1 RDRFERFRQRCLHA
15 RRRHGCPDSEC
26 SGDGFAPVARHAAR
40 SHRMSER
47 IRVLVVD
54 DSALMRKL
62 IPAILERDS
71 SIEVVGTA
79 MDGAFALRKI
89 EELEPD
95 VVTLDLEMPRM
106 DGLEMLRLIMRSAP
120 LPVILFSTHSK
131 EGGYA
136 TLKALALGAVDFLA
150 KPKDAAAGHLEEIA
164 DRLIA
169 KIKVAKHAAKRKL
182 PPVTVKEELPKLAKA
197 SHPALAPRRVIAIG
211 ISTGGPNALQFML
224 SQIPSDFLSTILVVQ
239 HMPEGFTEMF
249 AKRLDEC
256 CPLEVHEARSGDLL
270 LAGRVL
276 ICPGNR
282 HIMVRRMP
290 RGDMAVLSDGPPVN
304 GHRPSADVLFHS
316 VSQEFGLTA
325 VGVLMTGM
333 GDDGA
338 EGLGAIK
345 AAGGMTIAQSEDTCV
360 VSGMPHAAIIKGYA
374 NKIIPLE
381 GVAAFLMSNYGAE
394 RNPADKLEKN
404 DKYDKNEKVE
414 GTPVSSQR
422 S

>member
-1 RDRFERFRQRCLHA
+1 
-15 RRRHGCPDSEC
+15 
-26 SGDGFAPVARHAAR
+26 
-40 SHRMSER
+40 MSER

-62 IPAILERDS
+62 IPAILARDS

-79 MDGAFALRKI
+79 MDGAFALKKI
-89 EELEPD
+89 EELQPD

-106 DGLEMLRLIMRSAP
+106 DGMEMLRLIMHRAP
-120 LPVILFSTHSK
+120 LPIILFSTHSK

-150 KPKDAAAGHLEEIA
+150 KPRDAAAGGLEEIA
-164 DRLIA
+164 DQLIA
-169 KIKVAKHAAKRKL
+169 KIKIAKHAAKRKL
-182 PPVTVKEELPKLAKA
+182 PPVTVKEELPRLTKA
-197 SHPALAPRRVIAIG
+197 SRPALPPRRVIAVG

-290 RGDMAVLSDGPPVN
+290 RGDMVALSDGPPVN

-316 VSQEFGLTA
+316 VAQEFGLLA

-345 AAGGMTIAQSEDTCV
+345 SAGGMTIAQSEDSCV
-360 VSGMPHAAIIKGYA
+360 VSGMPRAAILKGYA
-374 NKIIPLE
+374 NKVIPLE
-381 GVAAFLMSNYGAE
+381 GLGPFLVNHYGA
-394 RNPADKLEKN
+394 DKDPGEKA
-404 DKYDKNEKVE
+404 EKDE
-414 GTPVSSQR
+414 KSEKPEKIDRHEKSEKTPVPSHR

>member
-1 RDRFERFRQRCLHA
+1 
-15 RRRHGCPDSEC
+15 
-26 SGDGFAPVARHAAR
+26 
-40 SHRMSER
+40 MSER

-62 IPAILERDS
+62 IPAILARDS

-79 MDGAFALRKI
+79 MDGAFALKKI
-89 EELEPD
+89 EELQPD

-106 DGLEMLRLIMRSAP
+106 DGMEMLRLIMHRAP
-120 LPVILFSTHSK
+120 LPIILFSTHSK

-164 DRLIA
+164 DQLIA
-169 KIKVAKHAAKRKL
+169 KIKVAKRAAKRKL
-182 PPVTVKEELPKLAKA
+182 PPVAVKEELPKLTKGRR
-197 SHPALAPRRVIAIG
+197 PALPPRRVIAVG

-290 RGDMAVLSDGPPVN
+290 RGDMVVLSDGPPVN

-316 VSQEFGLTA
+316 VAQEFGLLA

-345 AAGGMTIAQSEDTCV
+345 SAGGMTIAQSEDTCV
-360 VSGMPHAAIIKGYA
+360 VSGMPSAAILKGYA
-374 NKIIPLE
+374 NKVIPLE
-381 GVAAFLMSNYGAE
+381 GLGPFLVNHYGA
-394 RNPADKLEKN
+394 DKDLGEKA
-404 DKYDKNEKVE
+404 EKDE
-414 GTPVSSQR
+414 KSEKPEKIDRHEKSEKTPVPSHR

>member
-1 RDRFERFRQRCLHA
+1 
-15 RRRHGCPDSEC
+15 
-26 SGDGFAPVARHAAR
+26 
-40 SHRMSER
+40 MSER

-62 IPAILERDS
+62 IPAILARDC

-79 MDGAFALRKI
+79 MDGAFALKKI
-89 EELEPD
+89 EELQPD

-106 DGLEMLRLIMRSAP
+106 DGMEMLRLIMKRAP
-120 LPVILFSTHSK
+120 LPIILFSTHSK

-136 TLKALALGAVDFLA
+136 TLKALALGAVDFLQ

-164 DRLIA
+164 DLLIA
-169 KIKVAKHAAKRKL
+169 KIKLAKSAAKRKL
-182 PPVTVKEELPKLAKA
+182 PPVTVVEELSRVIKGARPTL
-197 SHPALAPRRVIAIG
+197 PPRRVIAVG
-211 ISTGGPNALQFML
+211 ISTGGPNALQYML
-224 SQIPSDFLSTILVVQ
+224 SQIPSDFLSTIVVVQ

-270 LAGRVL
+270 IAGRVL

-282 HIMVRRMP
+282 HMMVRRMP
-290 RGDMAVLSDGPPVN
+290 RGDMVVLSDGPPVN

-316 VSQEFGLTA
+316 VAQEFGLTA

-333 GDDGA
+333 GEDGA

-345 AAGGMTIAQSEDTCV
+345 SAGGMTIAQSEESCV
-360 VSGMPHAAIIKGYA
+360 VSGMPRAAILKGYA
-374 NKIIPLE
+374 NKVIPLE
-381 GVAAFLMSNYGAE
+381 GLGTFLVNHYGA
-394 RNPADKLEKN
+394 DKDLG
-404 DKYDKNEKVE
+404 DKVE
-414 GTPVSSQR
+414 KDDKTRKAEKQEEHEKPERTPVPSHR

>member
-1 RDRFERFRQRCLHA
+1 
-15 RRRHGCPDSEC
+15 
-26 SGDGFAPVARHAAR
+26 
-40 SHRMSER
+40 MSER

-62 IPAILERDS
+62 IPAILARES

-79 MDGAFALRKI
+79 MDGAFALKKI
-89 EELEPD
+89 EELKPD

-106 DGLEMLRLIMRSAP
+106 DGMETLRLIMRRAP

-136 TLKALALGAVDFLA
+136 TFKALAMGAVDFLA
-150 KPKDAAAGHLEEIA
+150 KPKDASSHLGEIA
-164 DRLIA
+164 DQLIA
-169 KIKVAKHAAKRKL
+169 KIKVAKRAVGRIL
-182 PPVTVKEELPKLAKA
+182 PPAIIEETAAPKKATRAALP
-197 SHPALAPRRVIAIG
+197 PRRVIAIG
-211 ISTGGPNALQFML
+211 ISTGGPNALQFVL
-224 SQIPSDFLSTILVVQ
+224 SQIPADFQSAILIVQ

-256 CPLEVHEARSGDLL
+256 CALEVHEARSGDLL

-282 HIMVRRMP
+282 HMMVRRMP
-290 RGDMAVLSDGPPVN
+290 RGDMVILSDGPPVN

-316 VSQEFGLTA
+316 VAQEFGLTT
-325 VGVLMTGM
+325 VGILMTGM

-360 VSGMPHAAIIKGYA
+360 VSGMPRAAILKGYA
-374 NKIIPLE
+374 NKIVPLD
-381 GVAAFLMSNYGAE
+381 GLSAYLIRNYGAE
-394 RNPADKLEKN
+394 RGATDKVEKNEKLEMN
-404 DKYDKNEKVE
+404 DKNEKIE
-414 GTPVSSQR
+414 KTSVSSHR

>member
-1 RDRFERFRQRCLHA
+1 
-15 RRRHGCPDSEC
+15 
-26 SGDGFAPVARHAAR
+26 
-40 SHRMSER
+40 MSER

-62 IPAILERDS
+62 IPAILARDS

-79 MDGAFALRKI
+79 MDGAFALKKI
-89 EELEPD
+89 EELRPD

-106 DGLEMLRLIMRSAP
+106 DGLEMLRLIMRRAP
-120 LPVILFSTHSK
+120 LPIILFSTHSK
-131 EGGYA
+131 KGGYA

-164 DRLIA
+164 DQLIA
-169 KIKVAKHAAKRKL
+169 KIKVAKRAAKRKL
-182 PPVTVKEELPKLAKA
+182 PPVTVKEELPKLAKG
-197 SHPALAPRRVIAIG
+197 SRPALAPRRVIAVG
-211 ISTGGPNALQFML
+211 ISTGGPNALQYVL
-224 SQIPSDFLSTILVVQ
+224 SQIPSDFLSAIVVVQ

-256 CPLEVHEARSGDLL
+256 CPPEVQEARSGDLL

-282 HIMVRRMP
+282 HMMVRRMP
-290 RGDMAVLSDGPPVN
+290 RGDMVVLSDGPPVN

-316 VSQEFGLTA
+316 VAQEFSLMS

-333 GDDGA
+333 GEDGA

-360 VSGMPHAAIIKGYA
+360 VSGMPRAAILKGYA
-374 NKIIPLE
+374 NKVIPLE
-381 GVAAFLMSNYGAE
+381 GLGTFLANHYGAE
-394 RNPADKLEKN
+394 KNSAEKDLGDKAEK
-404 DKYDKNEKVE
+404 DEKPE
-414 GTPVSSQR
+414 RTPVSSHR

>member
-1 RDRFERFRQRCLHA
+1 
-15 RRRHGCPDSEC
+15 
-26 SGDGFAPVARHAAR
+26 
-40 SHRMSER
+40 MSER

-62 IPAILERDS
+62 IPAILAREP

-79 MDGAFALRKI
+79 MDGAFALKKI
-89 EELEPD
+89 EELRPD

-106 DGLEMLRLIMRSAP
+106 DGIETLRLIMRRAP

-136 TLKALALGAVDFLA
+136 TFKALALGAVDFLA
-150 KPKDAAAGHLEEIA
+150 KPKDAAAGRLDEIA
-164 DRLIA
+164 GQLIA
-169 KIKVAKHAAKRKL
+169 KIKVAKRATGRKL
-182 PPVTVKEELPKLAKA
+182 PPAVIVETAAPKKGTRAALP
-197 SHPALAPRRVIAIG
+197 PRRVIAIG
-211 ISTGGPNALQFML
+211 ISTGGPNALQFVL
-224 SQIPSDFLSTILVVQ
+224 SQIPADFLSTILIVQ

-256 CPLEVHEARSGDLL
+256 CALEVHEARSGDLL

-282 HIMVRRMP
+282 HMMVRRMP
-290 RGDMAVLSDGPPVN
+290 RGDMVILSDGPPVN

-316 VSQEFGLTA
+316 VAQEFGLVA
-325 VGVLMTGM
+325 VGILMTGM

-338 EGLGAIK
+338 EGLGAVK

-360 VSGMPHAAIIKGYA
+360 VSGMPRAAILKGYA
-374 NKIIPLE
+374 NKIIPLD
-381 GVAAFLMSNYGAE
+381 GLAAYLISNYGAE
-394 RNPADKLEKN
+394 RGGAE
-404 DKYDKNEKVE
+404 KNEKNE
-414 GTPVSSQR
+414 RKSVSSQR

>member
-1 RDRFERFRQRCLHA
+1 
-15 RRRHGCPDSEC
+15 
-26 SGDGFAPVARHAAR
+26 
-40 SHRMSER
+40 MSER

-62 IPAILERDS
+62 IPAILARES

-79 MDGAFALRKI
+79 MDGAFALKKI
-89 EELEPD
+89 EELKPD

-106 DGLEMLRLIMRSAP
+106 DGMETLRLIMKRAP

-136 TLKALALGAVDFLA
+136 TLKALALGAVDFVA
-150 KPKDAAAGHLEEIA
+150 KPKDAAIGRLEEIA
-164 DRLIA
+164 DQLIA
-169 KIKVAKHAAKRKL
+169 KIKVAKRAAGRKL
-182 PPVTVKEELPKLAKA
+182 PPAVVAEELPAPKKKSRGAQ
-197 SHPALAPRRVIAIG
+197 PPRRIIAIG
-211 ISTGGPNALQFML
+211 ISTGGPNALQYL
-224 SQIPSDFLSTILVVQ
+224 LAQIPADFQSTIVIVQ

-249 AKRLDEC
+249 AKSLDEGSA
-256 CPLEVHEARSGDLL
+256 LEVHEARSGDLL

-290 RGDMAVLSDGPPVN
+290 RGNMVVLSDSPPVN

-316 VSQEFGLTA
+316 VAQEFGLLA

-338 EGLGAIK
+338 EGLGALK
-345 AAGGMTIAQSEDTCV
+345 AAGGMTIAQSEDSCV
-360 VSGMPHAAIIKGYA
+360 VSGMPRTAILKGYA
-374 NKIIPLE
+374 NKIIPLD
-381 GVAAFLMSNYGAE
+381 GLAAYLVQQYGAE
-394 RNPADKLEKN
+394 KSFPEKIE
-404 DKYDKNEKVE
+404 KNEKIE
-414 GTPVSSQR
+414 KTHVSSSR

>member
-1 RDRFERFRQRCLHA
+1 
-15 RRRHGCPDSEC
+15 
-26 SGDGFAPVARHAAR
+26 
-40 SHRMSER
+40 MSER

-62 IPAILERDS
+62 IPAILARDS

-79 MDGAFALRKI
+79 MDGAFALKKI
-89 EELEPD
+89 EELQPD

-106 DGLEMLRLIMRSAP
+106 DGMEMLRLIMHRAP
-120 LPVILFSTHSK
+120 LPIILFSTHSK

-150 KPKDAAAGHLEEIA
+150 KPRDAAAGRLEEIA
-164 DRLIA
+164 DQLIA

-182 PPVTVKEELPKLAKA
+182 PPVTVKEELPRLTKA
-197 SHPALAPRRVIAIG
+197 SRPALPPRRVIAVG

-290 RGDMAVLSDGPPVN
+290 RGDMVALTDGPPVN

-316 VSQEFGLTA
+316 VAQEFGLLA

-345 AAGGMTIAQSEDTCV
+345 SAGGMTIAQSEDSCV
-360 VSGMPHAAIIKGYA
+360 VSGMPRAAILKGYA
-374 NKIIPLE
+374 NKVIPLE
-381 GVAAFLMSNYGAE
+381 GLGPFLVNHYGAE
-394 RNPADKLEKN
+394 KDLGEKA
-404 DKYDKNEKVE
+404 EKDE
-414 GTPVSSQR
+414 KSEKPEKIDRHEKSENTPVPSHR

>member
-1 RDRFERFRQRCLHA
+1 
-15 RRRHGCPDSEC
+15 
-26 SGDGFAPVARHAAR
+26 
-40 SHRMSER
+40 MSER

-62 IPAILERDS
+62 IPAILARDS

-79 MDGAFALRKI
+79 MDGAFALKKI
-89 EELEPD
+89 EELQPD

-106 DGLEMLRLIMRSAP
+106 DGMEMLRLIMRRAP

-136 TLKALALGAVDFLA
+136 TLKALAMGAVDFLA
-150 KPKDAAAGHLEEIA
+150 KPKDAAAGHLENIA
-164 DRLIA
+164 DQLIA
-169 KIKVAKHAAKRKL
+169 KIKVAKRAVGRKL
-182 PPVTVKEELPKLAKA
+182 PPAVIGEDLLPRKKGNRATL
-197 SHPALAPRRVIAIG
+197 PPRRVIAIG
-211 ISTGGPNALQFML
+211 ISTGGPNALQFVL
-224 SQIPSDFLSTILVVQ
+224 SQIPADFLSTILVVQ

-256 CPLEVHEARSGDLL
+256 CALEVHEAKSGDLL

-282 HIMVRRMP
+282 HMMVRRMP
-290 RGDMAVLSDGPPVN
+290 RGDMAILSDGPPVN

-316 VSQEFGLTA
+316 VAQEFGLTA
-325 VGVLMTGM
+325 VGILMTGM

-345 AAGGMTIAQSEDTCV
+345 SAGGMTVAQSEDTCV
-360 VSGMPHAAIIKGYA
+360 VSGMPRAAIIKGYA
-374 NKIIPLE
+374 NKIIPLD
-381 GVAAFLMSNYGAE
+381 GLGAYLVNNYGVE
-394 RNPADKLEKN
+394 RSVTEKN
-404 DKYDKNEKVE
+404 EKHGKSDKHDKNEKLE
-414 GTPVSSQR
+414 KHEKIERTPVPSQR